1 MILNYCY
8 MIVSLCNR
16 GPKKSRRRGE
26 GESTLL
32 RNGDIN
38 LSVSAVGGRHR
49 FRSILKFELP
59 GNPSLIALPRYV
71 LQNWGHEIGLL
82 A

>member
-49 FRSILKFELP
+49 FRSIRQH
-59 GNPSLIALPRYV
+59 NRQYDLPRSKP
-71 LQNWGHEIGLL
+71 G
-82 A
+82 